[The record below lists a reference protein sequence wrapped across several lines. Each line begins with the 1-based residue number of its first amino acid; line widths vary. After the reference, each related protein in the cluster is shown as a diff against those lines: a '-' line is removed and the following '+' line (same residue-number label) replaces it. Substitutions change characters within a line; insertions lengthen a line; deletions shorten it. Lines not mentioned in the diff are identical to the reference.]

1 MRLLAAARAV
11 GDRLGDLALQGEGDA
26 TWIGLTLMAKDRWS
40 LAPLGLD
47 LYNGLPGV
55 TLFLAYLGAITGEER
70 YSELSR
76 AALTTIHRQVEQNRS
91 HLTSIGAFDGW
102 GGVIYTLTH
111 LGALWNESEL
121 LARAEELVGWLP
133 DLIEQDEEFDVIGGA
148 AGCIGGLICL
158 HSYAPSDRALAA
170 AIRCGDRLLVQAR
183 SMERGIGWT
192 PKFPAKGPLAGF
204 SHGAAGMAWALL
216 ELAALADEDRFRI
229 AALAAIDYE
238 RSIFSAEAG
247 NWPDLREFEPS
258 SKTTKNSQAEENFT
272 TAWCHGAPGIG
283 LARLRSLRHIDDAE
297 IRAEIDVSLR
307 TTSELGFGGNH
318 SLCHGDLGNLELL
331 LEAGRILDESQSLAQ
346 AGRIAAMT
354 LKSFDK
360 DGWLCGVPLDVES
373 PGLMTGLAGIGYELL
388 RIAEPARVPSVLAL
402 DAPTRRL

>member
-1 MRLLAAARAV
+1 
-11 GDRLGDLALQGEGDA
+11 
-26 TWIGLTLMAKDRWS
+26 
-40 LAPLGLD
+40 
-47 LYNGLPGV
+47 
-55 TLFLAYLGAITGEER
+55 
-70 YSELSR
+70 
-76 AALTTIHRQVEQNRS
+76 
-91 HLTSIGAFDGW
+91 
-102 GGVIYTLTH
+102 
-111 LGALWNESEL
+111 
-121 LARAEELVGWLP
+121 
-133 DLIEQDEEFDVIGGA
+133 
-148 AGCIGGLICL
+148 
-158 HSYAPSDRALAA
+158 
-170 AIRCGDRLLVQAR
+170 
-183 SMERGIGWT
+183 
-192 PKFPAKGPLAGF
+192 
-204 SHGAAGMAWALL
+204 MAWALL
-216 ELAALADEDRFRI
+216 ELAALTDEDRFRR

-238 RSIFSAEAG
+238 RSLFSAEAG

-258 SKTTKNSQAEENFT
+258 SKTTKNSQAEEKFT

-331 LEAGRILDESQSLAQ
+331 LEASRILDEPQWLAQ
-346 AGRIAAMT
+346 AGRMAAMI